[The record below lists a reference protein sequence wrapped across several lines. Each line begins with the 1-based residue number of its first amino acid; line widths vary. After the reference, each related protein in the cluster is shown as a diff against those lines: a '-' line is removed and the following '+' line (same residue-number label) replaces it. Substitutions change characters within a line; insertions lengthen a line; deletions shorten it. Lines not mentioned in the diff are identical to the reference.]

1 MPLLH
6 IYIGTKQL
14 RVEHDTTI
22 QKGKKGTDGAFG
34 QTEGFFR
41 GPGGTLK
48 FNKLNYVETS
58 ALSQNL
64 ETRL

>member
-1 MPLLH
+1 MLHKKTVKASNYNLMPLLH

-41 GPGGTLK
+41 GPGDTLK
-48 FNKLNYVETS
+48 FNKLN
-58 ALSQNL
+58 
-64 ETRL
+64 